1 MADSAVIWAVAFCSI
16 WHRDVMDE
24 HVAGALNLGRFVSAT
39 AGRTGTTQLL
49 SGGVAVASPVPVV
62 NGFVNAA
69 VPLPGATSDFVG
81 EAMSFFAGRDRGFV
95 MWVPGRQRE
104 LTAIVQA
111 VDSASEKSLSPAMSV
126 RQPIAHDSDLEFRV
140 VATGDDGVM
149 FGDVAERGYE
159 LAGLAWLLARHD
171 SFGADGSIW
180 VTAFDGQTPVGT
192 ACGYLD
198 GDTGGIYYVATP
210 PEHRGRGVAAACTAW
225 VTNWLLEHGANCV
238 TLQASQSGFP
248 VYQRLGFTVYDT
260 YRQFEFAAPPAG
272 DSASL

>member
-1 MADSAVIWAVAFCSI
+1 
-16 WHRDVMDE
+16 MDE
-24 HVAGALNLGRFVSAT
+24 HVAGVVNLGRFVSAT

-49 SGGVAVASPVPVV
+49 TGGVAVASPVPVV

-69 VPLPGATSDFVG
+69 VALPGATSDFVD
-81 EAMSFFAGRDRGFV
+81 EAMTFFAGLARGFV
-95 MWVPGRQRE
+95 MWVPDRQRE
-104 LTAIVQA
+104 LTTLVQA
-111 VDSASEKSLSPAMSV
+111 VGSASEKSLSPAMSI
-126 RQPIAHDSDLEFRV
+126 RQPIAKGSAFDFRV
-140 VATGDDGVM
+140 VGSSGDGVV

-171 SFGADGSIW
+171 SFGADGAIW
-180 VTAFDGQTPVGT
+180 VTAFDGHIPVGT
-192 ACGYLD
+192 ACGFLD

-272 DSASL
+272 DSAPVQAP